1 MILSFGVFLAAV
13 AACLIVGYPLVWALL
28 LGLGLFFALGLRRGF
43 SARVLAAMAWKQGR
57 EALIVVPVFLL
68 IGVVTALWRASGTI
82 SFFLYYGLRGI
93 APGFFL
99 LAAFLL
105 SAALS
110 FALGTSYGVTGTAG
124 VVLITL
130 AAPAVWTWRWQQGR
144 SSPGRTLAT
153 AAPLCPPVLRWWRPA
168 LRRGSMTTCGKC

>member
-93 APGFFL
+93 APGFF
-99 LAAFLL
+99 
-105 SAALS
+105 
-110 FALGTSYGVTGTAG
+110 
-124 VVLITL
+124 
-130 AAPAVWTWRWQQGR
+130 
-144 SSPGRTLAT
+144 
-153 AAPLCPPVLRWWRPA
+153 
-168 LRRGSMTTCGKC
+168 